1 MTGLRISPS
10 DALPLDA
17 AEVLLTLG
25 CPVPA
30 HTAEL
35 LDAAAA
41 GIARARA
48 LAEPKTLWRLFPL
61 SWEDGHPSLVG
72 AALPLPGSDIAG
84 HLAGSTYC
92 LVTASTL
99 GLATERELLRLSTLP
114 AEALYFDAAC
124 SLMIEAAADEAEA
137 AILPTLPAHDDPTFR
152 YAPGYGDLPL
162 SIQAPL
168 LAVLDAPRKIG
179 LTLTATG
186 MMLPRKSI
194 TGFVGIRVR

>member
-25 CPVPA
+25 CRCRRTRRNCWMRLRPALHAPVRW
-30 HTAEL
+30 L
-35 LDAAAA
+35 S
-41 GIARARA
+41 R
-48 LAEPKTLWRLFPL
+48 KTLWRLFPL

-99 GLATERELLRLSTLP
+99 GLATERELL
-114 AEALYFDAAC
+114 AC
-124 SLMIEAAADEAEA
+124 
-137 AILPTLPAHDDPTFR
+137 PP
-152 YAPGYGDLPL
+152 
-162 SIQAPL
+162 
-168 LAVLDAPRKIG
+168 PRPRHF
-179 LTLTATG
+179 TLTRPAR
-186 MMLPRKSI
+186 L
-194 TGFVGIRVR
+194 